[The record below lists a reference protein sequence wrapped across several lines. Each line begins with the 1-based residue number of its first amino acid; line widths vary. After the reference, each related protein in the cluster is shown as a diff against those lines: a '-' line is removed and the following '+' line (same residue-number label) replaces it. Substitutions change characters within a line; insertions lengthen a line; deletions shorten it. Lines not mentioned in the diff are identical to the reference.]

1 MKLRELRISQRI
13 TQSELAELAGI
24 THVTVSHIECN
35 THPPTIDTMLKVS
48 KALGVE
54 LIDIDEFKQRIAA

>member
-24 THVTVSHIECN
+24 TQVTVSHVECN
-35 THPPTIDTMLKVS
+35 THPPTLETMLKVS
-48 KALGVE
+48 KALGVG
-54 LIDIDEFKQRIAA
+54 LADIDEFKQRIAI

>member
-1 MKLRELRISQRI
+1 LKLRELRINQRK

-24 THVTVSHIECN
+24 TTPTISHIECN
-35 THPPTIDTMLKVS
+35 TFPPTIDTMVKVS

-54 LIDIDEFKQRIAA
+54 LTDIDEFKQRIAA

>member
-13 TQSELAELAGI
+13 TQSALAELAGI
-24 THVTVSHIECN
+24 TQVTVSHIECN
-35 THPPTIDTMLKVS
+35 PHPPTIDTMLKVS

-54 LIDIDEFKQRIAA
+54 LTDIDEFKQRIAA

>member
-1 MKLRELRISQRI
+1 MKLRQLRISQRI

-24 THVTVSHIECN
+24 TQVTVSHVECN

-48 KALGVE
+48 RALGVE

>member
-24 THVTVSHIECN
+24 TQVTVSDIECHP
-35 THPPTIDTMLKVS
+35 HPPTIDTMLKVS

>member
-1 MKLRELRISQRI
+1 MKLRELRINQRK

-24 THVTVSHIECN
+24 TQVTVSHIECN

-54 LIDIDEFKQRIAA
+54 LTDIDEFKQRIAA

>member
-24 THVTVSHIECN
+24 TQVTVSHIEGN

>member
-1 MKLRELRISQRI
+1 MKLRELRINQRK

-24 THVTVSHIECN
+24 TQVTVSHIECN
-35 THPPTIDTMLKVS
+35 AFPPKLDTMLKGS

-54 LIDIDEFKQRIAA
+54 LTDIDEFKQRIAA